1 MRAFSA
7 APAEAPKPEAKPE
20 RTVFGGLK
28 DQDRIFTNLYGR
40 HDPFI
45 KVSFQ
50 AVCSFQFPT
59 ALACP
64 VVSFF
69 VEAAMNEYT

>member
-1 MRAFSA
+1 MICRLLRAFSA
-7 APAEAPKPEAKPE
+7 APAEAPKPDAKPE

-45 KVSFQ
+45 KVS
-50 AVCSFQFPT
+50 AT
-59 ALACP
+59 LLA
-64 VVSFF
+64 
-69 VEAAMNEYT
+69 

>member
-1 MRAFSA
+1 MLQRVSVFSDCRFVRAFSA

-28 DQDRIFTNLYGR
+28 DQDRIFTNLYGK

-45 KVSFQ
+45 KVSF
-50 AVCSFQFPT
+50 
-59 ALACP
+59 LAAWC
-64 VVSFF
+64 
-69 VEAAMNEYT
+69 